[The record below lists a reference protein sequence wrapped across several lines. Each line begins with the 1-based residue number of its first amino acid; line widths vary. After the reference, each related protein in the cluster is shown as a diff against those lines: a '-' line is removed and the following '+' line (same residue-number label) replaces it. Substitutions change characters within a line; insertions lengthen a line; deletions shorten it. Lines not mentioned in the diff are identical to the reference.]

1 MCNKIMTL
9 SRETLVVYA
18 ECCMLGMV
26 MLNITLMNVTY
37 ILLSIIG
44 TTDFD
49 VRFPLKTR
57 QIGDKTL
64 SIIIY

>member
-26 MLNITLMNVTY
+26 MLNITLLNVTY
-37 ILLSIIG
+37 ISLGNID

-49 VRFPLKTR
+49 VRFPL
-57 QIGDKTL
+57 
-64 SIIIY
+64 